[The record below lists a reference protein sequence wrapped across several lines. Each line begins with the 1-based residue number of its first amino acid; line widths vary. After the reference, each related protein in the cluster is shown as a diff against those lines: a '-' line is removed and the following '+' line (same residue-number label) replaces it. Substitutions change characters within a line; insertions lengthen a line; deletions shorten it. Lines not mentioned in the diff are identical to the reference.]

1 MADLKFLVD
10 DWPVISRRLDEVL
23 SLPAADR
30 DTWLDALHEP
40 DALKS
45 ALRRLLADAVG
56 METGDFLESLPR
68 LTLDPDAG
76 SSAVGDDDAASA
88 GLIVGA
94 YRLIRQLGVGGMGTV
109 WLGERIDGALKR
121 QVAVKLPRASWAS
134 GLGERMARERDILA
148 SLDHPNIA
156 RIHDAGLD
164 GQGRPYLAL
173 EYVAGEPIDA
183 YCKRLALPTRERL
196 ALILQVARAV
206 AHAHARLVVHRDLK
220 PANILV
226 TAEGQVRLL
235 DFGIAKLMEGELTQ
249 ETALTMQA
257 GRALTLDYASPE
269 QIRGEPIG
277 TASDV
282 YSLGVVAYELLA
294 EARPYQLRRQSA
306 AALEE
311 AIASVDVRPASA
323 AATSEAAKRALKGDL
338 DAILNKAMKK
348 AVADRYPTVEAFA
361 QDVERHLARVPVLAR
376 PDTVAYRTRR
386 FLSRNTLAVAAAA
399 AVSVSLLAG
408 LSAALWQAR
417 AAMAQA
423 ERAEQVKSFALSI
436 FESADTDSGAGAATT
451 AADLLL
457 AAQARVDKELA
468 GRPEMAVE
476 LMTAIG
482 YSLLGQSRPKEA
494 EAILAKAVAMASR
507 ELDAHSRTKLTATV
521 VHGEALV
528 GIGQAQR
535 AIELL
540 KPAAEEAR
548 RQGAMHEWVN
558 ALRWRASAEIDVDAT
573 GAALDTMRA
582 AMAVLDMPAARDL
595 RKLDVYETTASY
607 ATTLQLAKQP
617 GQAEVGRRALVLAK
631 EIYGDQVSAP
641 VLMARKQL
649 GAALAEEGRLKE
661 AMNELSILRDDTI
674 RFLGANHLQSEHA
687 IYSLGAV
694 QLTAGDF
701 AGAAASFETTLVIQ
715 KASPQGGPRTLGIE
729 HQNLASALNGL
740 RRRDEALAHLDT
752 AIALFAKA
760 GSASA
765 GQAQTARSTRAL
777 TLTALGRL
785 DEADLE
791 FASLAEAPFKGAVN
805 AVHASRLST
814 LRSLQGRHDEA
825 IALAQSAQAA
835 VAVDPSKAAR
845 ALVSH
850 ALGDDLLR
858 ADRAADAA
866 APLAEAVRL
875 YGEQRVMMT
884 PDQADATALHER
896 ARALAAASVA
906 PPTAR

>member
-10 DWPVISRRLDEVL
+10 DWPAISRRLDEVL
-23 SLPAADR
+23 SLPVAER

-56 METGDFLESLPR
+56 KETGDFLESLPR
-68 LTLDPDAG
+68 LTLDPKADSPAG
-76 SSAVGDDDAASA
+76 GDDAASA
-88 GLIVGA
+88 GLVVGA

-109 WLGERIDGALKR
+109 WLAERVDGALKR
-121 QVAVKLPRASWAS
+121 QVAVKLPRASWARS
-134 GLGERMARERDILA
+134 LGERMARERDILA

-164 GQGRPYLAL
+164 AQGRPYLAL

-183 YCKRLALPTRERL
+183 YCKRLALATRERL

-282 YSLGVVAYELLA
+282 YSLGVVAYELLS
-294 EARPYQLRRQSA
+294 EARPYLLKRQSA

-323 AATSEAAKRALKGDL
+323 AATNETARHALQGDL

-348 AVADRYPTVEAFA
+348 AVAERYPTVEAFA
-361 QDVERHLARVPVLAR
+361 QDIERHLALVPVLAR
-376 PDTVAYRTRR
+376 PDTAAYRTRR

-399 AVSVSLLAG
+399 AVSVSLVVG
-408 LSAALWQAR
+408 LSTALWQAR
-417 AAMAQA
+417 VATAQA
-423 ERAEQVKSFALSI
+423 ERAEQVKNFALSI

-482 YSLLGQSRPKEA
+482 YSLLGQSRTKEA
-494 EAILAKAVAMASR
+494 RAILAKAVDIAGR
-507 ELDAHSRTKLTATV
+507 ELDAHSRTRLAATV
-521 VHGEALV
+521 VYGEALV
-528 GIGQAQR
+528 SDGEAQR
-535 AIELL
+535 AIDLM
-540 KPAAEEAR
+540 KTAAEEAE
-548 RQGAMHEWVN
+548 RQGALHEWVH
-558 ALRWRASAEIDVDAT
+558 ALRWQASAQIDVGDT
-573 GAALDTMRA
+573 DGALATMRA
-582 AMAVLDMPAARDL
+582 AMAVLETPAARGL
-595 RKLDVYETTASY
+595 RKLDVFETTASY
-607 ATTLQLAKQP
+607 GAALQFARQP
-617 GQAEVGRRALVLAK
+617 GQVEIGRRGLALAK
-631 EIYGDQVSAP
+631 EIYGEQVAAP

-649 GAALAEEGRLKE
+649 GAALAEEGQLKQ
-661 AMNELSILRDDTI
+661 AIAELTILRDDTF
-674 RFLGANHLQSEHA
+674 RFLGPGHRQSEHA
-687 IYSLGAV
+687 VFSLGLV
-694 QLTAGDF
+694 QLSAGDF
-701 AGAAASFETTLVIQ
+701 AGATASFETTLTVQ
-715 KASPQGGPRTLGIE
+715 ESNPTGGPRTQGME
-729 HQNLASALNGL
+729 HQNLATALNGL
-740 RRRDEALAHLDT
+740 RSRDAALAHLDT
-752 AIALFAKA
+752 AIALFGEAGP
-760 GSASA
+760 GSAA
-765 GQAQTARSTRAL
+765 QAQSARSTRAW
-777 TLTALGRL
+777 TLALLGRL
-785 DEADLE
+785 GEADKE
-791 FASLAEAPFKGAVN
+791 FASLSAAPFKGAAN
-805 AVHASRLST
+805 AVHSSRLST

-825 IALAQSAQAA
+825 LALAQAAQAA
-835 VAVDPSKAAR
+835 IVADPSKAAR
-845 ALVSH
+845 AIVNH
-850 ALGDDLLR
+850 ALGDGLLR
-858 ADRAADAA
+858 AGRAADAV
-866 APLAEAVRL
+866 APLTEAVRL
-875 YGEQRVMMT
+875 YGEQRIMMT
-884 PDQADATALHER
+884 PDQSEATALLER
-896 ARALAAASVA
+896 ARAVAAASA
-906 PPTAR
+906 TPPGR

>member
-10 DWPVISRRLDEVL
+10 DWPAISRRLDEAL
-23 SLPAADR
+23 SLPMAER
-30 DTWLDALHEP
+30 DTWLDALHES

-56 METGDFLESLPR
+56 KETGDFLESLPR
-68 LTLDPDAG
+68 LTLDPDAR
-76 SSAVGDDDAASA
+76 SSAGGDDAASA
-88 GLIVGA
+88 GLVVGA

-109 WLGERIDGALKR
+109 WLAERVDGALKR
-121 QVAVKLPRASWAS
+121 QVAVKLPRASWAR

-156 RIHDAGLD
+156 RIHDAGVD
-164 GQGRPYLAL
+164 AQGRPYLAL

-196 ALILQVARAV
+196 ALILQVAGAV

-294 EARPYQLRRQSA
+294 KARPYQLKRQSA

-323 AATSEAAKRALKGDL
+323 AATGEAAKRALKGDL

-348 AVADRYPTVEAFA
+348 DVADRYPTVEAFA

-399 AVSVSLLAG
+399 AVSLSLLAG
-408 LSAALWQAR
+408 ISAALWQAR
-417 AAMAQA
+417 VATAQA

-482 YSLLGQSRPKEA
+482 YSLLGQSRTQDAK
-494 EAILAKAVAMASR
+494 AILAKAVAVAGR
-507 ELDAHSRTKLTATV
+507 ELDTHSRTRLAATV
-521 VHGEALV
+521 VYGEALV
-528 GIGQAQR
+528 GDGEPQR
-535 AIELL
+535 AIDLM
-540 KPAAEEAR
+540 KPAVEEAR
-548 RQGAMHEWVN
+548 RQGAMHEWVD
-558 ALRWRASAEIDVDAT
+558 ALRWQASAQIDVGDAD
-573 GAALDTMRA
+573 GALATMRA
-582 AMAVLDMPAARDL
+582 AMAVLDMPAARSL
-595 RKLDVYETTASY
+595 RKLDFFEVTMSY
-607 ATTLQLAKQP
+607 ASALQFARQP
-617 GQAEVGRRALVLAK
+617 GQVEVARRGLALAK
-631 EIYGDQVSAP
+631 DIYGERVSAP
-641 VLMARKQL
+641 VLVARKQL
-649 GAALAEEGRLKE
+649 GNALADEGSLRE
-661 AMNELSILRDDTI
+661 AIAELSILRDDTF
-674 RFLGANHLQSEHA
+674 RFLGPRHHQSEHA
-687 IYSLGAV
+687 AYSLGLV
-694 QLTAGDF
+694 QLNAGDF
-701 AGAAASFETTLVIQ
+701 AGAAASFETALAVQ
-715 KASPQGGPRTLGIE
+715 KSNPQGGPRTLGID
-729 HQNLASALNGL
+729 HQNLANALNGL
-740 RRRDEALAHLDT
+740 RRRDDALVHLDT
-752 AIALFAKA
+752 AIALYGEAGP
-760 GSASA
+760 GSAA
-765 GQAQTARSTRAL
+765 QAQLARSTRGL
-777 TLTALGRL
+777 TLAMLGRL
-785 DEADLE
+785 GQADKE
-791 FASLAEAPFKGAVN
+791 FASLPAAPFKGVAN
-805 AVHASRLST
+805 AVHASRVST
-814 LRSLQGRHDEA
+814 LRSLQGRHVDA
-825 IALAQSAQAA
+825 LALAQAA
-835 VAVDPSKAAR
+835 HGLVVADPSKTGR
-845 ALVSH
+845 AIVNH
-850 ALGDDLLR
+850 ALGDNLLR
-858 ADRAADAA
+858 AGRAADAV
-866 APLAEAVRL
+866 APLTEAVRL
-875 YGEQRVMMT
+875 YGEQRIMMT
-884 PDQADATALHER
+884 PDQAEASASLER
-896 ARALAAASVA
+896 ARSLAAGS
-906 PPTAR
+906 PPSPAR

>member
-10 DWPVISRRLDEVL
+10 DWPVISRRLDEAL
-23 SLPAADR
+23 SLPIAER

-45 ALRRLLADAVG
+45 ALRRLLADAAG
-56 METGDFLESLPR
+56 KETGDFLESLPR
-68 LTLDPDAG
+68 LTLAPDAG
-76 SSAVGDDDAASA
+76 PSSGGDDAASA

-121 QVAVKLPRASWAS
+121 EVAVKLPRASWARD
-134 GLGERMARERDILA
+134 LGERMARERDILA

-164 GQGRPYLAL
+164 ARGRPYLAL
-173 EYVAGEPIDA
+173 EYVEGEPIDA
-183 YCKRLALPTRERL
+183 YCKRLSLPVRERL

-206 AHAHARLVVHRDLK
+206 THAHARLVVHRDLK

-226 TAEGQVRLL
+226 TADGQVRLL
-235 DFGIAKLMEGELTQ
+235 DFGIAKLMEGELTP

-294 EARPYQLRRQSA
+294 EARPYQLKRQSA

-311 AIASVDVRPASA
+311 AIASVEVRPASA
-323 AATSEAAKRALKGDL
+323 AATSDPARRALQGDL

-348 AVADRYPTVEAFA
+348 AVAERYPTVEAFA
-361 QDVERHLARVPVLAR
+361 QDIERHLARVPVLAR
-376 PDTVAYRTRR
+376 PDTVAYRARR
-386 FLSRNTLAVAAAA
+386 FLSRNALAVVAAA
-399 AVSVSLLAG
+399 AVSVSLLVG

-417 AAMAQA
+417 VATVQA
-423 ERAEQVKSFALSI
+423 ERAEQVKNFALSI

-494 EAILAKAVAMASR
+494 EAILAKAVAMAGR
-507 ELDAHSRTKLTATV
+507 ELDIHSRMRLAATV
-521 VHGEALV
+521 VYGEALV
-528 GIGQAQR
+528 GVGEAKR

-540 KPAAEEAR
+540 APAAEEAR

-558 ALRWRASAEIDVDAT
+558 ALRWRASAEIDVDAV

-595 RKLDVYETTASY
+595 RKLDVFETTASY

-617 GQAEVGRRALVLAK
+617 GQAEVGRRALALAK

-661 AMNELSILRDDTI
+661 ALNELSILRDDTI
-674 RFLGANHLQSEHA
+674 RFLGPNHHQSEHA
-687 IYSLGAV
+687 AYSLGAA
-694 QLTAGDF
+694 QLIAGDF
-701 AGAAASFETTLVIQ
+701 AGAVASFETALAIQ
-715 KASPQGGPRTLGIE
+715 RANPAGGPRALGIQ
-729 HQNLASALNGL
+729 HQNLAAALNGL

-752 AIALFAKA
+752 ALALFAEA
-760 GSASA
+760 GPASA
-765 GQAQTARSTRAL
+765 AQAQTARSNRAL
-777 TLTALGRL
+777 TLTLLGRL
-785 DEADLE
+785 SEADLE
-791 FASLAEAPFKGAVN
+791 FAALADAPFQGAAK

-825 IALAQSAQAA
+825 VALAQSAHAA
-835 VAVDPSKAAR
+835 VAADSSKAAR
-845 ALVSH
+845 AIVGH

-858 ADRAADAA
+858 AGRAGDAV
-866 APLAEAVRL
+866 APLTEAVQL
-875 YGEQRVMMT
+875 YGEQRIMIT
-884 PDQADATALHER
+884 PDQAEATDLLGR
-896 ARALAAASVA
+896 ARTLAVASA
-906 PPTAR
+906 PPTGR